1 MNFLIICFKSW
12 LPVSLSFFSKT
23 KRAGLS
29 RPLRKPRHTH
39 RERRCSITSLHLR
52 VKCAG
57 TLQSFWLLVVC
68 RLTGWRQRVGS
79 WMMLE
84 KQTIRHVTN
93 TSQRKPS
100 GYVPLSLSLFF
111 IFLSIRPIFARQF
124 MLAKNRL
131 DVVRLWLQFL
141 FVSGKKKYRKWRKDF
156 KLNSYGI
163 EWFVF

>member
-100 GYVPLSLSLFF
+100 GYVPLSLSLFHFSLYPSDICAPIYAREKQIRRSPTMAAIF
-111 IFLSIRPIFARQF
+111 ICIRE
-124 MLAKNRL
+124 
-131 DVVRLWLQFL
+131 
-141 FVSGKKKYRKWRKDF
+141 KK
-156 KLNSYGI
+156 I
-163 EWFVF
+163 